1 MYLSKLR
8 NAFPN
13 CSSNRMKA
21 NLHIFI
27 YFMLKRVP
35 VYLKFSFAPS
45 MLDIYMIY
53 LVYLINFIYDLFG
66 TYIWYIW
73 HIWYIW
79 YIWYVGRTIGVMI
92 DPDWPSLL
100 LSLCTAFSK
109 VGAQTDFWTNLSHN
123 HHQPGR
129 YWDLS
134 EIVKCICTNKK
145 MYISKLNINFTDSF
159 CQGFHTNSM
168 ENLSFSSLVFKGWQ

>member
-79 YIWYVGRTIGVMI
+79 YVGRTIGVMI

-145 MYISKLNINFTDSF
+145 MYISNLNINFKDSF

-168 ENLSFSSLVFKGWQ
+168 ENLSLFSLVFKGWQ